1 MNKTFAV
8 GMLSITPMRIE
19 ISSCC
24 FVNVCVEM
32 TFVDKGIQSDSHF
45 NAVSWET
52 LSEWKVGDIVLR
64 FSYGKHIK
72 RVRNSC

>member
-1 MNKTFAV
+1 
-8 GMLSITPMRIE
+8 
-19 ISSCC
+19 
-24 FVNVCVEM
+24 M